1 MKRSNRLVILVGIVL
16 AAIAFVLVVV
26 WLNSASPSG
35 TGQST
40 PKTTVLVAKSD
51 IKIGDTVTPDKVTTR
66 QVDPA
71 GVTGTPL
78 HDPSQL
84 GNRRALVAVAAGAQ
98 VPAETFGQQTGT
110 ADIASQLKP
119 GEKAISFQV
128 DAVTGLNFLLQQG
141 NVVDIVL
148 SRDIQDRRDLR
159 VVKAL
164 LQAKR
169 VLYVSQSNIRQVQP
183 NASASPGAASNQAPA
198 QALTSAVVVIAG
210 TDQDAEI
217 IRWFSRTD
225 GDLGGISV
233 ALRNADDTTI
243 EKTKGITL
251 QGLLQQYGLNIPA
264 IPAPSG
270 GQ

>member
-1 MKRSNRLVILVGIVL
+1 MKRSNRLILLVGVLL
-16 AAIAFVLVVV
+16 AAVVFVLVWVV
-26 WLNSASPSG
+26 LNSSSPNG
-35 TGQST
+35 VGVAT

-71 GVTGTPL
+71 GITGTPL

-84 GNRRALVAVAAGAQ
+84 GNRRALVAVVAGAQ
-98 VPAETFGQQTGT
+98 VPAETFGQQNGT

-128 DAVTGLNFLLQQG
+128 DSVTGLNFLLQQG
-141 NVVDIVL
+141 NVVDVVL
-148 SRDIQDRRDLR
+148 SRDVGDRRDLR

-169 VLYVSQSNIRQVQP
+169 VLYVSQSNIRQTQP
-183 NASASPGAASNQAPA
+183 NASASPSAAGNQAA
-198 QALTSAVVVIAG
+198 GQALTSSVVIIAG

-225 GDLGGISV
+225 GDVGGISV
-233 ALRNADDTTI
+233 ALRSADDTTI
-243 EKTKGITL
+243 EKTKGVTL
-251 QGLLQQYGLNIPA
+251 QSLLQQYGLNIPS
-264 IPAPSG
+264 APTPSSG
-270 GQ
+270 Q